1 MYTRRTMLILITIK
15 PIPEPPPVTR
25 ATLPLTSKTLL
36 SWKLEF
42 DILITIRKFCC
53 SSVEKRGGREYLFI
67 SLFME
72 VASDVLVTIAAGN
85 WWGHDDQRSRPSQI
99 GLASVPQ
106 V

>member
-1 MYTRRTMLILITIK
+1 MVILITIK

-42 DILITIRKFCC
+42 DILITIEVL
-53 SSVEKRGGREYLFI
+53 SVEEKARWKRVFI

-85 WWGHDDQRSRPSQI
+85 WWGHDDQRSGPSQI
-99 GLASVPQ
+99 GLALVPQ